1 MDNSTITQERAM
13 RIWWVRS
20 CKLYWCSKEQL
31 HSWQTSCIAL
41 LQVYVVNIRRFLSSC
56 LLWLV
61 FRSWWGHQVREKADH
76 PSSYN
81 CYLPTLAQG
90 LNKVLSGHLRQVDFY
105 VGQVIYHWFL
115 MAPGK
120 PSTKSEVRLVQCQQN
135 LRAAC
140 PEAQAGIQFFCES
153 FPFPLLIG
161 SSMFLFF

>member
-20 CKLYWCSKEQL
+20 CKLYWCSKEQ

-41 LQVYVVNIRRFLSSC
+41 LQVYVVNIWRFLSSC

-61 FRSWWGHQVREKADH
+61 FRSWWGHQVREKAEH

-105 VGQVIYHWFL
+105 FGQVIIYHWFL